1 MHHPSLHAPESCL
14 GLEICERIGDA
25 SIESSKA
32 REGRGEQEEPG
43 LDSEL
48 ACVIDAIH
56 ASPRQVVIEFT
67 GAGAQALAWLHGR
80 AGSSRTVLEASDR
93 YAPASLAQAL
103 RVAPRKHVH
112 PDVAR
117 SLASTAL
124 ARAYA
129 LAGPREGLTG
139 LGWTAAIATGR
150 QRRGDHRCHLALC
163 DASGMSSFDLH
174 LDKGA
179 RTREQEEYLVAL
191 LAVRALAA
199 GVPGGKKLPLPLG
212 ARDRLEHRH
221 ETSTLIARVTSGDFD
236 WLLRSPEGA
245 ETPGRHL
252 SGAVLLCGSFN
263 PLHDAHRRLAEV
275 AAGLLGRDPMFELG
289 LVNADKA
296 PIAEEEAER
305 RAAQFAGYAPVL
317 LSAEPR
323 FADKVGWV
331 RESVFVLGADTLA
344 RLVDPRFYGRDRGEM
359 LHAFARIRESGC
371 RFLVAARLDPSGG
384 RVRTL
389 ADCAV
394 PRGFERLFESIPVAD
409 FRMDLSSTELR
420 ERRRALSRPRVE

>member
-1 MHHPSLHAPESCL
+1 M
-14 GLEICERIGDA
+14 RDA
-25 SIESSKA
+25 SSESPQM
-32 REGRGEQEEPG
+32 REEPG
-43 LDSEL
+43 NREEKDLESEL
-48 ACVIDAIH
+48 ARVIDAIH
-56 ASPRQVVIEFT
+56 ASPRKAVIEFA

-103 RVAPRKHVH
+103 GVTPPQHVH

-124 ARAYA
+124 ARACA
-129 LAGPREGLTG
+129 LAGAQEGLTG

-150 QRRGDHRCHLALC
+150 RRRGDHRCHLALC
-163 DASGMSSFDLH
+163 DASGVSSFDLY
-174 LDKGA
+174 LEKGA
-179 RTREQEEYLVAL
+179 RTREDEERLVAL
-191 LAVRALAA
+191 LAVRVLAS
-199 GVPGGKKLPLPLG
+199 GLPGCEELALPLG
-212 ARDRLEHRH
+212 AGDRLEHRH
-221 ETSTLIARVTSGDFD
+221 ETSTLLARVVGGDFD
-236 WLLRSPEGA
+236 WLLRSPGGA
-245 ETPGRHL
+245 ETPGRRL

-275 AAGLLGRDPMFELG
+275 AAGLLGRDPVFELG

-296 PIAEEEAER
+296 PIAEHEAER

-317 LSAEPR
+317 LTAEPR

-344 RLVDPRFYGRDRGEM
+344 RLVDPRFYAGDGGGM
-359 LHAFARIRESGC
+359 LGAFARIRESGC
-371 RFLVAARLDPSGG
+371 RFLVAARLDPSSG
-384 RVRTL
+384 RVLTL

-394 PRGFERLFESIPVAD
+394 PGGFERLFEAIPAAD

-420 ERRRALSRPRVE
+420 EKMWTT